1 MKTYFNPTK
10 DAVLSGLFNLLP
22 EVVAVGDRNA
32 DIGAALEFYDND
44 IPAMEE
50 KVVPH

>member
-10 DAVLSGLFNLLP
+10 DAVLFGLFNLLP

-32 DIGAALEFYDND
+32 DIGAALEFYEND